1 MPEIKALF
9 FDLDGLMADSEKL
22 HLLGQNMLL
31 SAFCGEGT
39 EMTEE
44 DLKNC
49 VGSSDDH
56 TCKYLKET
64 YGLKPPIEE
73 LIEMRID
80 FVKQAIDKHGL
91 DKMPG
96 VDEAIA
102 YAGERGWKRG
112 IVSASPAVLVYSMVS
127 HMRLDHAEFDVI
139 LHDKSVEQ
147 CKPDPAIYL
156 KAARMV
162 EVDPENC
169 IVLEDSYYGVISA
182 VRAGMYC
189 IAVPNEFS
197 KFKDLSAASNV
208 VTTITEAIN
217 NNFFQ

>member
-1 MPEIKALF
+1 MPETKALF

-22 HLLGQNMLL
+22 HLIGQNMLV
-31 SAFCGEGT
+31 SAFCGKGT
-39 EMTEE
+39 ELTEE

-49 VGSSDDH
+49 VGSTDDH

-64 YGLKPPIEE
+64 YGLEPAINE

-80 FVKQAIDKHGL
+80 FVKQAIDKYGV

-112 IVSASPAVLVYSMVS
+112 IVSASPAVLVYGMVS
-127 HMRLDHAEFDVI
+127 QMKLDQTEFDVI

-156 KAARMV
+156 KAAEMV
-162 EVDPENC
+162 GVDPENC

-189 IAVPNEFS
+189 IVVPNEFS
-197 KFKDLSAASNV
+197 KFKNLSAASNSV
-208 VTTITEAIN
+208 NTRTEAVS
-217 NNFFQ
+217 NNFCQ

>member
-22 HLLGQNMLL
+22 HLIGQNMLV

-39 EMTEE
+39 ELTEE

-49 VGSSDDH
+49 VGSADDH
-56 TCKYLKET
+56 TCMYLKET
-64 YGLKPPIEE
+64 YELEPSIEK

-80 FVKQAIDKHGL
+80 FVKQAIDKHGV

-112 IVSASPAVLVYSMVS
+112 IVSASPAVLVYGMVS
-127 HMRLDHAEFDVI
+127 QMGLNQTEFDVI

-156 KAARMV
+156 KAAEMV
-162 EVDPENC
+162 GVQPENC
-169 IVLEDSYYGVISA
+169 IVLEDSYFGMTSA
-182 VRAGMYC
+182 IRAGMYC
-189 IAVPNEFS
+189 IVVPNEFS
-197 KFKDLSAASNV
+197 KFKDLSAASNT
-208 VTTITEAIN
+208 VTTITEAVN